1 MNPGKVIQQI
11 VLIIGM
17 IYLSATTLFCLVR
30 AIIGPRFTDRL
41 LAINVINVKTIVLV
55 CMLALYL
62 GEGYVVDIALVYSAI
77 SFLSVIILARIFLLA
92 YLNKLPKDNLTE
104 GDGGSDRNN

>member
-1 MNPGKVIQQI
+1 
-11 VLIIGM
+11 
-17 IYLSATTLFCLVR
+17 
-30 AIIGPRFTDRL
+30 
-41 LAINVINVKTIVLV
+41 
-55 CMLALYL
+55 MLALYL